1 MLQTFNNLHSWANC
15 TGGWYSLPSGI
26 IICYVAQALP
36 SQNRSQ
42 FCNYLG
48 GKVLEINTMEDY
60 SALVYYMWKLIFY
73 HGKSNLT
80 STAIGA
86 VTQQLLNTN
95 ETVLIWQ
102 DARELVDYSVY
113 GMIRPASNVTV
124 MPKLQMG
131 QILYLKPINYTATF
145 NPMFTLQGLLAN
157 DTNAEFICMKPGKIF
172 ESNFFKYNIS
182 ERHKLLF

>member
-1 MLQTFNNLHSWANC
+1 
-15 TGGWYSLPSGI
+15 
-26 IICYVAQALP
+26 
-36 SQNRSQ
+36 
-42 FCNYLG
+42 
-48 GKVLEINTMEDY
+48 MEDY